1 MVDMRVLLS
10 GLGLEAI
17 LVALRLACLRTRL
30 APVPLVLPSAAI
42 LTWLLHAYLPA
53 SWVTSENKIW
63 FDSVL
68 QLSRGYAG
76 LQLLF
81 WLCLEL
87 PSPIRW
93 WPHPPKILRDLAAL
107 SVGAVLSLVVVQ
119 EAAQINVVG
128 LVTTSAI
135 LTAVIGLAAQEALKD
150 LFAGI
155 MLRVESPFEEGDYID
170 LGDGINGWVDSLTL
184 LSTRLR
190 HVHGALITMP
200 NNEIW
205 QKAMRKFSPKGPI
218 AREIHIHLDR
228 ELPPNQ
234 ATELLLQVA
243 ERSPLVLAKP
253 EPQAIVYSYHDFG
266 ITYELEVWQED
277 PTDIGY
283 DDLRGELLSQ
293 IWYSLER
300 IGQRVPFPVREFKL
314 REGPSQ
320 PEEAGNYTLNDK
332 VNILRNSNLF
342 SHLSEPQLKNLA
354 NLTRCIRFAEGEQ
367 IVSEDDKGD
376 TLFQIVRGK
385 VAVTKTLAGGEVRQL
400 AQLDA
405 PSIFG
410 EMSVF
415 NEEPRSA
422 TVKALEQCVLLEV
435 ERADLR
441 PLIEHDPAVME
452 ILAEIISKRRGE
464 LLKLTPESQ
473 LKQSNDLL
481 HKMRRLFLGA

>member
-42 LTWLLHAYLPA
+42 LIWLLHANLPA
-53 SWVTSENKIW
+53 SWVTNENKIW
-63 FDSVL
+63 FDTVL
-68 QLSRGYAG
+68 LLSRGYAG

-107 SVGAVLSLVVVQ
+107 SIGAVLSLVVVQ

-155 MLRVESPFEEGDYID
+155 MLRVESPFEEGDYIE
-170 LGDGINGWVDSLTL
+170 LG
-184 LSTRLR
+184 
-190 HVHGALITMP
+190 
-200 NNEIW
+200 
-205 QKAMRKFSPKGPI
+205 
-218 AREIHIHLDR
+218 
-228 ELPPNQ
+228 
-234 ATELLLQVA
+234 ELLLQVA
-243 ERSPLVLAKP
+243 KRSPLVLAKP
-253 EPQAIVYSYHDFG
+253 EPQAIVYSYHEFG

-332 VNILRNSNLF
+332 VNILRNSTLF
-342 SHLSEPQLKNLA
+342 SHLSDPQLKNLA

-367 IVSEDDKGD
+367 IVSEDDAGD

-385 VAVTKTLAGGEVRQL
+385 VAVIKTLAGGEVRQL

-441 PLIEHDPAVME
+441 PLVEHDPAVME

-481 HKMRRLFLGA
+481 QKMRRLFLGA